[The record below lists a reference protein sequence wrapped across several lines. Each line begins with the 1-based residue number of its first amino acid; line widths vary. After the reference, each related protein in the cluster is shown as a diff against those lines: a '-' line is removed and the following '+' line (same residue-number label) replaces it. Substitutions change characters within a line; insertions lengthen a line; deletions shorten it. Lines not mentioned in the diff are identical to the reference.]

1 MWMQPNTKQLNDIK
15 TMVKNASI
23 RSIENQIYPIEDR
36 IDAYEYS
43 VTF

>member
-23 RSIENQIYPIEDR
+23 RSIWDLIYSIEDR
-36 IDAYEYS
+36 VDAYEYCI
-43 VTF
+43 TF